1 MLFHTHTHTH
11 RPGASKMSVV
21 RRSAAVERRKC
32 ARSALL
38 LGGVWGHGPPRKFL
52 NFRRSQINSSAF
64 WGTLSLTRYSGY
76 VKRIILIKYNTIIDS
91 D

>member
-1 MLFHTHTHTH
+1 M
-11 RPGASKMSVV
+11 RAE
-21 RRSAAVERRKC
+21 RAVTR
-32 ARSALL
+32 
-38 LGGVWGHGPPRKFL
+38 GVWGHAPPGKFL

-64 WGTLSLTRYSGY
+64 WGTLSLTSYSGY